1 MSLKSKI
8 FTGILG
14 VAIII
19 QFFRIDKTNPPVKE
33 QSDIIGYESVSRDV
47 ADILKTSCYDCHSNE
62 TNYPW
67 YTNVAP
73 VSWWI
78 KGHINHAREELN
90 FSEWASY
97 TEKRKNHKFEEIVE
111 KVEEGEMPFPNYLI
125 LHSEARLS
133 NLQSELLISWAKEHL
148 KVNL

>member
-8 FTGILG
+8 LTGILG
-14 VAIII
+14 LAIFI
-19 QFFRIDKTNPPVKE
+19 QFFRIDKTNPPVQA
-33 QSDIIGYESVSRDV
+33 QSDIIRTESVPGDV

-67 YTNVAP
+67 YSNVAP

-78 KGHINHAREELN
+78 KGHIDHAREELN
-90 FSEWASY
+90 FSEWASF

-111 KVEEGEMPFPNYLI
+111 KIEEGEMPFPKYLI
-125 LHSEARLS
+125 LHPEARLS
-133 NLQSELLISWAKEHL
+133 NLESELLISWAKEHL
-148 KVNL
+148 KVNP